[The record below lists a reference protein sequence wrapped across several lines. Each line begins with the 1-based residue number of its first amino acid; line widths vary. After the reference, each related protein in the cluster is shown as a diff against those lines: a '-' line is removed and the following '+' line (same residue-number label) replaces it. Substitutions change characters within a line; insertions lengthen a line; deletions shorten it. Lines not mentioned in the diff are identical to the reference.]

1 MLFLKSET
9 ELRKYRR
16 IKVSVTS
23 DRKVQKGL
31 SVEVTVG
38 QRSG

>member
-1 MLFLKSET
+1 MLFLKSKT
-9 ELRKYRR
+9 ELWKYRR
-16 IKVSVTS
+16 IKVNVNS

-31 SVEVTVG
+31 SVEVTLG